1 MNSAV
6 KTDLLVIAASNGE
19 NLKLA
24 QRFAEKAREL
34 NQTVVLL
41 DLTTIDLPL
50 FTPRTQS
57 QSAPDAVHPLQQQ
70 LMGARR
76 WVICAPEYNGS
87 IPPCLTNAIAW
98 LSVQGDD
105 FRHLFNGRP
114 VAMATV
120 SGGGGMELLVSLRIQ
135 LTHLGAQV
143 GELNAQGHQQF
154 HAATSGDGGH
164 GHRPA
169 VEQMAEVIALHREP
183 GDGIGEAGRNRAV
196 VFRRADHP
204 APGAHQLLLQGVNSV
219 RC

>member
-1 MNSAV
+1 MNSAI

-24 QRFAEKAREL
+24 QRFAEKARQL
-34 NQTVVLL
+34 NQSVVLL

-57 QSAPDAVHPLQQQ
+57 QATPEAVHPLQQQ

-98 LSVQGDD
+98 LSVQGND
-105 FRHLFNGRP
+105 FRALFNGRP
-114 VAMATV
+114 VAMATF
-120 SGGGGMELLVSLRIQ
+120 SGGGGMELLLSLRIQ

-143 GELNAQGHQQF
+143 
-154 HAATSGDGGH
+154 
-164 GHRPA
+164 
-169 VEQMAEVIALHREP
+169 V
-183 GDGIGEAGRNRAV
+183 GR
-196 VFRRADHP
+196 
-204 APGAHQLLLQGVNSV
+204 QLLSNHAKPPQDESINDLLQ
-219 RC
+219 RLLQMEPLKL